1 MRNKLSLRREA
12 QPHRGDAPLTP
23 NGKPETFLASWV
35 RDTIVA
41 NPGRACTNAAKPP
54 LRPRFCTFSTS
65 KPATFE
71 NVTVLHDTKPTFTF
85 SNPRLLLQ
93 AAGFQMK
100 APATACRSWRFIWN
114 RVFILARLQSLD
126 LRQAAPLPPPR
137 RRHAETALRRTCPSC
152 RVKGSYA
159 AHTCGASRR
168 IRP

>member
-35 RDTIVA
+35 GDTIVA

-93 AAGFQMK
+93 AAHAVMRRERDIQAGTCHHL
-100 APATACRSWRFIWN
+100 AA
-114 RVFILARLQSLD
+114 RVAKGESKGARRYDKESLLWQSTM
-126 LRQAAPLPPPR
+126 A
-137 RRHAETALRRTCPSC
+137 
-152 RVKGSYA
+152 VKSDHVG
-159 AHTCGASRR
+159 
-168 IRP
+168 PVLK

>member
-35 RDTIVA
+35 GDIIVA

-93 AAGFQMK
+93 AAVLTWFNSDFK
-100 APATACRSWRFIWN
+100 SWCEEWRDALILNLPGNQDRFLHEHYSE
-114 RVFILARLQSLD
+114 VVLVARYSI
-126 LRQAAPLPPPR
+126 PL
-137 RRHAETALRRTCPSC
+137 
-152 RVKGSYA
+152 
-159 AHTCGASRR
+159 SR
-168 IRP
+168 

>member
-35 RDTIVA
+35 GDTIVA

-65 KPATFE
+65 RPATFE

-93 AAGFQMK
+93 AALPPQEGSTPLNIIQHM
-100 APATACRSWRFIWN
+100 PPIHRSTQHN
-114 RVFILARLQSLD
+114 NMTLFILL
-126 LRQAAPLPPPR
+126 APNYSS
-137 RRHAETALRRTCPSC
+137 T
-152 RVKGSYA
+152 
-159 AHTCGASRR
+159 HTLYNHFKCHQVT
-168 IRP
+168 